1 MTAEEKYS
9 KKVKADAEMIL
20 KMTNLVEVL
29 SEFGEVKIGGSYKY
43 DLMWGP
49 DIDIVVICM
58 DPRKMSVAALNKIIE
73 LRLFQK
79 YEYGDFVKF
88 KREHR
93 PESYIVNMI
102 LPFEG
107 KKWEVEAWFFKD
119 YPESQKEMDELISN
133 NLNEENR
140 RSILEMKRKREE
152 TGMTKYNIDS
162 TTIYKMVLAEKI
174 KN

>member
-20 KMTNLVEVL
+20 KMTNLAEVL
-29 SEFGEVKIGGSYKY
+29 SEFGEVKIGGSFRY

-102 LPFEG
+102 LPFER

-119 YPESQKEMDELISN
+119 YPESQKEMDELIKN
-133 NLNEENR
+133 NLNEENK
-140 RSILEMKRKREE
+140 RSILELKRKREE

-162 TTIYKMVLAEKI
+162 TTIYKMVLAEK
-174 KN
+174 